1 MVSIFAVNGLSDT
14 RQVEVNSR
22 VISHIENSR
31 MKPSKVELI
40 KQSQKYQLNV
50 DGKPFYIKGAGLEL
64 GSIKSLAEFG
74 GNAFRTWR
82 VNNSEKSGLEILDE
96 AYEHGL
102 MVCMGL
108 DVARER
114 HGFDYSDKQ
123 AVAKQ
128 LATIEQDVL
137 ALKDHP
143 ALLMWGIGNELN
155 LRHSNLKVWDA
166 VDDISKMI
174 HRLDPNHPTTTMLAG
189 AEPSVIKLVVSRCSD
204 LDLLSFQLY
213 GEIDQLP
220 KFLAKSGFVGAYTIS
235 EWGATGHWESPCTDW
250 GRPFEASSSTK
261 AGCYKQRYLN
271 FILADSQQCIGSF
284 VFLWGQKQERTPSWY
299 GVFLEQGQYTES
311 AQVMGT
317 LWTEKIPDHP
327 VAKLL
332 SLDIEGLKAPTSI
345 YLTAH
350 KRYSAKVTVD
360 YKHKKTL
367 RYQWELLK
375 EVDKGLESDGGDFE
389 PRPKTVWQKMGGR
402 TLDKV
407 GFTAPQPGEYR
418 LFVLVVDNHGGAA
431 TANLPVLVET
441 TKT

>member
-1 MVSIFAVNGLSDT
+1 
-14 RQVEVNSR
+14 
-22 VISHIENSR
+22 
-31 MKPSKVELI
+31 MKPSKVALN
-40 KQSQKYQLNV
+40 KQSQRYQLSV

-64 GSIKSLAEFG
+64 GSIQSLADYG

-82 VNNSEKSGLEILDE
+82 VENGEKSGLEILDE
-96 AYEHGL
+96 AHKHGL

-114 HGFDYSDKQ
+114 HGFDYSDKK
-123 AVAKQ
+123 AVAEQ
-128 LATIEQDVL
+128 LAAMERDVL

-155 LRHSNLKVWDA
+155 LRHINPKVWNA
-166 VDDISKMI
+166 VNDMSKMI

-189 AEPSVIKLVVSRCSD
+189 AEPDVIKLVVSRCPD

-220 KFLAKSGFVGAYTIS
+220 DFLSKSGFTGAYTVS

-250 GRPFEASSSTK
+250 DRPFEANSSVK
-261 AGCYKQRYLN
+261 ADCYQQRYID
-271 FILADSQQCIGSF
+271 FIAADRRQCLGSF

-317 LWTEKIPDHP
+317 LWTDRAPEKP
-327 VAKLL
+327 VAKLV
-332 SLDIEGLKAPTSI
+332 SLEIDGLEAPASI
-345 YLTAH
+345 FLTEQKH
-350 KRYSAKVTVD
+350 YSARVAVD
-360 YKHKKTL
+360 YQQTETL
-367 RYQWELLK
+367 SYHWELLK
-375 EVDKGLESDGGDFE
+375 EVDKTLESDGGDFE
-389 PRPKTVWQKMGGR
+389 PRPDTVWQQSGDSS
-402 TLDKV
+402 LDSV
-407 GFTAPQPGEYR
+407 EFPAPEPGEYR
-418 LFVLVVDNHGGAA
+418 LFVLVLDSHGGAA

-441 TKT
+441 ATT

>member
-1 MVSIFAVNGLSDT
+1 
-14 RQVEVNSR
+14 
-22 VISHIENSR
+22 
-31 MKPSKVELI
+31 MKPSKVALN
-40 KQSQKYQLNV
+40 KQSQRYQLSV

-64 GSIKSLAEFG
+64 GSIQSLADYG

-82 VNNSEKSGLEILDE
+82 VENGEKSGLEILDE
-96 AYEHGL
+96 AHKRGL

-114 HGFDYSDKQ
+114 HGFDYSDKK
-123 AVAKQ
+123 AVAEQ
-128 LATIEQDVL
+128 LAAMERDVL

-155 LRHSNLKVWDA
+155 LRHINPKVWNA
-166 VDDISKMI
+166 VNDMSKMI

-189 AEPSVIKLVVSRCSD
+189 AEPDVIKLVVSRCPD

-220 KFLAKSGFVGAYTIS
+220 DFLSKSGFTGAYTVS

-250 GRPFEASSSTK
+250 DRPFEANSSVK
-261 AGCYKQRYLN
+261 ADCYQQRYID
-271 FILADSQQCIGSF
+271 FIAADRRQCLGSF

-317 LWTEKIPDHP
+317 LWTDRAPEKP
-327 VAKLL
+327 VAKLV
-332 SLDIEGLKAPTSI
+332 SLEIDGLEAPASI
-345 YLTAH
+345 FLTEQKH
-350 KRYSAKVTVD
+350 YSARVAVD
-360 YKHKKTL
+360 YQQTETL
-367 RYQWELLK
+367 SYHWELLK
-375 EVDKGLESDGGDFE
+375 EVDKTLESDGGDFE
-389 PRPKTVWQKMGGR
+389 PRPETVWHQRGDSS
-402 TLDKV
+402 LDRV
-407 GFTAPQPGEYR
+407 EFPAPAPGEYR
-418 LFVLVVDNHGGAA
+418 LFVLVVDSHGGAA

-441 TKT
+441 ATT

>member
-1 MVSIFAVNGLSDT
+1 
-14 RQVEVNSR
+14 
-22 VISHIENSR
+22 
-31 MKPSKVELI
+31 MKPSKVALN
-40 KQSQKYQLNV
+40 KQSQRYQLSV

-64 GSIKSLAEFG
+64 GSIQSLADYG

-82 VNNSEKSGLEILDE
+82 VENGEKSGLEILDE
-96 AYEHGL
+96 AHKHGL

-114 HGFDYSDKQ
+114 HGFDYSDKK
-123 AVAKQ
+123 AVAEQ
-128 LATIEQDVL
+128 LAAMERDVL

-155 LRHSNLKVWDA
+155 LRHINPKVWNA
-166 VDDISKMI
+166 VNDMSKMI

-189 AEPSVIKLVVSRCSD
+189 AEPDVIKLVVSRCPD

-220 KFLAKSGFVGAYTIS
+220 DFLSKSGFTGAYTVS

-250 GRPFEASSSTK
+250 DRPFEANSSVK
-261 AGCYKQRYLN
+261 ADCYQQRYID
-271 FILADSQQCIGSF
+271 FIAADRRQCLGSF

-317 LWTEKIPDHP
+317 LWTDRAPEKP
-327 VAKLL
+327 VAKLV
-332 SLDIEGLKAPTSI
+332 SLEIDGLEAPASI
-345 YLTAH
+345 FLTEQKH
-350 KRYSAKVTVD
+350 YSARVAVD
-360 YKHKKTL
+360 YQQTETL
-367 RYQWELLK
+367 SYHWELLK
-375 EVDKGLESDGGDFE
+375 EVDKKLESDGGDFE
-389 PRPKTVWQKMGGR
+389 PRPETVWQQSGNSS
-402 TLDKV
+402 LDTV
-407 GFTAPQPGEYR
+407 EFPAPAPGEYR
-418 LFVLVVDNHGGAA
+418 LFVLVLDSHGGAA

-441 TKT
+441 ATT

>member
-1 MVSIFAVNGLSDT
+1 
-14 RQVEVNSR
+14 
-22 VISHIENSR
+22 

-40 KQSQKYQLNV
+40 NQSGKYQLSI

-64 GSIKSLAEFG
+64 GSIKSLADYG

-82 VNNSEKSGLEILDE
+82 VDNDEKSGLEILDE
-96 AYEHGL
+96 AHRHGL

-123 AVAKQ
+123 AVAAQ
-128 LATIEQDVL
+128 LAAMERDVL

-155 LRHSNLKVWDA
+155 LRHSNPRVWDA
-166 VDDISKMI
+166 VNDISKMI

-189 AEPSVIKLVVSRCSD
+189 AEPDVIKLVVSRCAD

-220 KFLAKSGFVGAYTIS
+220 DFLSQSDFTGAYTVS

-250 GRPFEASSSTK
+250 GRLFEATSSIK
-261 AGCYKQRYLN
+261 AGCYRQRY
-271 FILADSQQCIGSF
+271 IDTIAADHQQCLGSF

-317 LWTEKIPDHP
+317 LWTKQAPKQP

-332 SLDIEGLKAPTSI
+332 ALDIDGQEAPAPLGRRYRGLIT
-345 YLTAH
+345 
-350 KRYSAKVTVD
+350 
-360 YKHKKTL
+360 
-367 RYQWELLK
+367 
-375 EVDKGLESDGGDFE
+375 
-389 PRPKTVWQKMGGR
+389 
-402 TLDKV
+402 
-407 GFTAPQPGEYR
+407 
-418 LFVLVVDNHGGAA
+418 
-431 TANLPVLVET
+431 
-441 TKT
+441 

>member
-1 MVSIFAVNGLSDT
+1 
-14 RQVEVNSR
+14 
-22 VISHIENSR
+22 
-31 MKPSKVELI
+31 MKPSKVALN
-40 KQSQKYQLNV
+40 KQSQRYQLSV

-64 GSIKSLAEFG
+64 GSIQSLADYG

-82 VNNSEKSGLEILDE
+82 VENGEKSGLEILDE
-96 AYEHGL
+96 AHKHGL

-114 HGFDYSDKQ
+114 HGFDYSDKK
-123 AVAKQ
+123 AVAEQ
-128 LATIEQDVL
+128 LAAMERDVL

-155 LRHSNLKVWDA
+155 LRHINPKVWNA
-166 VDDISKMI
+166 VNDMSKMI

-189 AEPSVIKLVVSRCSD
+189 AEPDVIKLVVSRCPD

-220 KFLAKSGFVGAYTIS
+220 DFLSKSGFTGAYTVS

-250 GRPFEASSSTK
+250 DRPFEANSSVK
-261 AGCYKQRYLN
+261 ADCYQQRYID
-271 FILADSQQCIGSF
+271 FIAADRRQCLGSF

-317 LWTEKIPDHP
+317 LWTDRAPEKP
-327 VAKLL
+327 VAKLV
-332 SLDIEGLKAPTSI
+332 SLEIDGLEAPASI
-345 YLTAH
+345 FLTEQKH
-350 KRYSAKVTVD
+350 YSARVAVD
-360 YKHKKTL
+360 YQQKETL
-367 RYQWELLK
+367 SYHWELLK
-375 EVDKGLESDGGDFE
+375 EVDKTLESDGGDFE
-389 PRPKTVWQKMGGR
+389 PRPDTVWQQSGDSS
-402 TLDKV
+402 LDSV
-407 GFTAPQPGEYR
+407 EFPAPEPGEYR
-418 LFVLVVDNHGGAA
+418 LFVLVLDSHGGAA

-441 TKT
+441 ATT

>member
-1 MVSIFAVNGLSDT
+1 
-14 RQVEVNSR
+14 
-22 VISHIENSR
+22 
-31 MKPSKVELI
+31 MKPSKVALN
-40 KQSQKYQLNV
+40 KQSQHYQLSV

-64 GSIKSLAEFG
+64 GSIQSLADYG

-82 VNNSEKSGLEILDE
+82 VENGEKSGLEILDE
-96 AYEHGL
+96 AHKHGL

-114 HGFDYSDKQ
+114 HGFDYSDKK
-123 AVAKQ
+123 AVAEQ
-128 LATIEQDVL
+128 LAAMERDVL

-155 LRHSNLKVWDA
+155 LRHINPKVWNA
-166 VDDISKMI
+166 VNDMSKMI

-189 AEPSVIKLVVSRCSD
+189 AEPDVIKLVVSRCPD

-220 KFLAKSGFVGAYTIS
+220 DFLSKSGFTGAYTVS

-250 GRPFEASSSTK
+250 DRPFEANSSVK
-261 AGCYKQRYLN
+261 ADCYQQRYID
-271 FILADSQQCIGSF
+271 FIAADRRQCLGSF

-317 LWTEKIPDHP
+317 LWTDRAPERP
-327 VAKLL
+327 VAKLV
-332 SLDIEGLKAPTSI
+332 SLDIDGLEAPASI
-345 YLTAH
+345 FLTEQKH
-350 KRYSAKVTVD
+350 YSARVAVD
-360 YKHKKTL
+360 YQQTETL
-367 RYQWELLK
+367 SYHWELLK
-375 EVDKGLESDGGDFE
+375 EVDKTLESDGGDFE
-389 PRPKTVWQKMGGR
+389 PRPDTVWQQSGDSS
-402 TLDKV
+402 LDSV
-407 GFTAPQPGEYR
+407 EFPAPEPGEYR
-418 LFVLVVDNHGGAA
+418 LFVLVLDSHGGAA

-441 TKT
+441 ATT

>member
-1 MVSIFAVNGLSDT
+1 
-14 RQVEVNSR
+14 
-22 VISHIENSR
+22 
-31 MKPSKVELI
+31 MKPSKVELK
-40 KQSQKYQLNV
+40 KQSQHYQLSV

-64 GSIKSLAEFG
+64 GSIKSLADYG

-82 VNNSEKSGLEILDE
+82 VENGEKSGLEILDE
-96 AYEHGL
+96 AHKHGL

-114 HGFDYSDKQ
+114 HGFDYSDKK
-123 AVAKQ
+123 AVAEQ
-128 LATIEQDVL
+128 LAAMERDVL

-155 LRHSNLKVWDA
+155 LRHINPKVWNA
-166 VDDISKMI
+166 VNDMSKMI

-189 AEPSVIKLVVSRCSD
+189 AEPDVIKLVVSRCPD

-220 KFLAKSGFVGAYTIS
+220 DFLYKSGFTGAYTVS

-250 GRPFEASSSTK
+250 DRPFEANSSVK
-261 AGCYKQRYLN
+261 ADCYQQRYID
-271 FILADSQQCIGSF
+271 FIAADRRQCLGSF

-317 LWTEKIPDHP
+317 LWTDRAPEKP
-327 VAKLL
+327 VAKLV
-332 SLDIEGLKAPTSI
+332 SLEIDGLEAPASI
-345 YLTAH
+345 FLTEQKH
-350 KRYSAKVTVD
+350 YSARVAVD
-360 YKHKKTL
+360 YQQTETL
-367 RYQWELLK
+367 SYHWELLK
-375 EVDKGLESDGGDFE
+375 EVDKKLESDGGDFE
-389 PRPKTVWQKMGGR
+389 PRPETVWQQSGNSS
-402 TLDKV
+402 LDTV
-407 GFTAPQPGEYR
+407 EFPAPAPGEYR
-418 LFVLVVDNHGGAA
+418 LFVLVLDSHGGAA

-441 TKT
+441 ATT

>member
-1 MVSIFAVNGLSDT
+1 
-14 RQVEVNSR
+14 
-22 VISHIENSR
+22 

-40 KQSQKYQLNV
+40 NQSGKYQLRIN
-50 DGKPFYIKGAGLEL
+50 GKPFYIKGAGLEL
-64 GSIKSLAEFG
+64 GSIKSLADYG

-82 VNNSEKSGLEILDE
+82 VDNGEKSGLEILDE
-96 AYEHGL
+96 AHRHGL

-123 AVAKQ
+123 AVAAQ
-128 LATIEQDVL
+128 LAAMERDVL

-155 LRHSNLKVWDA
+155 LRHSNPRVWDA
-166 VDDISKMI
+166 VNDIAKMI

-189 AEPSVIKLVVSRCSD
+189 AEPDVIKLVVSRCAD

-220 KFLAKSGFVGAYTIS
+220 DYLSQSDFTGAYTVS

-250 GRPFEASSSTK
+250 GRPFEANSSIK
-261 AGCYKQRYLN
+261 AGCYRQRY
-271 FILADSQQCIGSF
+271 IDTIAADHQQCLGSF

-317 LWTEKIPDHP
+317 LWTKQAPKQP

-332 SLDIEGLKAPTSI
+332 SLDIDGQGAPASI
-345 YLTAH
+345 YLTEQQHYTA
-350 KRYSAKVTVD
+350 RVSVD
-360 YKHKKTL
+360 YKQTETL
-367 RYQWELLK
+367 SYHWELLK
-375 EVDKGLESDGGDFE
+375 EVDKSLESDGGDFE
-389 PRPKTVWQKMGGR
+389 PRPETVWQQLGDSGLN
-402 TLDKV
+402 TV
-407 GFTAPQPGEYR
+407 EFPAPQPGEYR
-418 LFVLVVDNHGGAA
+418 LFVVVLDSHGGAA

-441 TKT
+441 ATT

>member
-1 MVSIFAVNGLSDT
+1 VDNG
-14 RQVEVNSR
+14 
-22 VISHIENSR
+22 
-31 MKPSKVELI
+31 
-40 KQSQKYQLNV
+40 
-50 DGKPFYIKGAGLEL
+50 
-64 GSIKSLAEFG
+64 
-74 GNAFRTWR
+74 
-82 VNNSEKSGLEILDE
+82 EKSGLEILDE
-96 AYEHGL
+96 AHRHGL

-123 AVAKQ
+123 AVAAQ
-128 LATIEQDVL
+128 LAAMERDVL

-155 LRHSNLKVWDA
+155 LRHSNPRVWDA
-166 VDDISKMI
+166 VNDIVKMI

-189 AEPSVIKLVVSRCSD
+189 AEPDVIKLVVSRCAD

-220 KFLAKSGFVGAYTIS
+220 DYLSQSDFTGAYTVS

-250 GRPFEASSSTK
+250 GRPFEANSSIK
-261 AGCYKQRYLN
+261 AGCYRQRY
-271 FILADSQQCIGSF
+271 IDTIAADHQQCLGSF

-317 LWTEKIPDHP
+317 LWTKQAPKQP

-332 SLDIEGLKAPTSI
+332 SLDINGQEAPASI
-345 YLTAH
+345 YLTEQQHYTA
-350 KRYSAKVTVD
+350 RVSVD
-360 YKHKKTL
+360 YKQTETL
-367 RYQWELLK
+367 SYHWELLR
-375 EVDKGLESDGGDFE
+375 EVDKSLESDGGDFE
-389 PRPKTVWQKMGGR
+389 PRPATVWQQLGDSSLN
-402 TLDKV
+402 TV
-407 GFTAPQPGEYR
+407 EFPAPQPGEYR
-418 LFVLVVDNHGGAA
+418 LFVVVLDSHGGAA

-441 TKT
+441 ATT